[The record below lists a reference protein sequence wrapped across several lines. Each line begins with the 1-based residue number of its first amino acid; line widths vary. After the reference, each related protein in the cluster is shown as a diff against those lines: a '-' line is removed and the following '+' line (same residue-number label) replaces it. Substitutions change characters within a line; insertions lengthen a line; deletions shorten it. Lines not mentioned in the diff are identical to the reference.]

1 MYGGV
6 GVVGQPMGLDA
17 STTALNLRRRYIEGL
32 LTRAVGA
39 LAFAS
44 FLAGAAFFKVGLDWS
59 QVTPV
64 VAILSAMALVNV
76 PYWFLGRR
84 TAFSLGYFYLH
95 WGFDLLFITASIYFL
110 GGIDVPLVQFTYMT
124 IILTAAIFVSQR
136 ASFHLAMGATIVYGL
151 LGIAE
156 IQGWLPQRAGIWH
169 HHYAPTLR
177 IFIVSISGVT
187 FFVFAYL
194 AGTLSELLRRA
205 NEELAETKGIIEDQ
219 NRSLEQRVRERT
231 RELESRTLELQER
244 TAELEELVHIVT
256 HDLQNVAVA
265 STETTRKLVELDG
278 ANFSPRGQRYVDR
291 LQRDCRLMATMLRNL
306 LEVVTQSEVAERRE
320 VVNVAGVVSEAVGR
334 AHVAVESKGIEVRIG
349 DLPPM
354 LAEEQKMYHVFEN
367 LVTNACKY
375 VGDKSHPLIEID
387 GFVGPENI
395 EYVVRDNGVGIDPT
409 QMSRIFQLYHRAPN
423 QTVAGVVQQ
432 GHGIGLAVVKRI
444 VQRYGGRIWVE
455 SVLGEGATFRL
466 SFPRDAVELVEEVRD
481 SA

>member
-1 MYGGV
+1 
-6 GVVGQPMGLDA
+6 MGLDA
-17 STTALNLRRRYIEGL
+17 STEALNLRRRYIEGL

-39 LAFAS
+39 LAFAL
-44 FLAGAAFFKVGLDWS
+44 FLAAAAYLGVGLEWH
-59 QVTPV
+59 QAIPV
-64 VAILSAMALVNV
+64 VVILVTMALVNI
-76 PYWFLGRR
+76 PYWLLGRR
-84 TAFSLGYFYLH
+84 TGFALSYFYLH
-95 WGFDLLFITASIYFL
+95 WAFDLLGITACIYFL

-136 ASFHLAMGATIVYGL
+136 ASFHLATGATIAYGL

-156 IQGWLPQRAGIWH
+156 SQGWLPQRAGIWH

-177 IFIVSISGVT
+177 IFIIGISGLT

-194 AGTLSELLRRA
+194 AGTLSELLRHA
-205 NEELAETKGIIEDQ
+205 NEELAATKGIVEDQ
-219 NRSLEQRVRERT
+219 NRLLEQRVGERT
-231 RELESRTLELQER
+231 RELEARTLELQER

-265 STETTRKLVELDG
+265 STETIRKLLEVDG
-278 ANFSPRGQRYVDR
+278 SSFSQRGQRYVER
-291 LQRDCRLMATMLRNL
+291 VQRDCRLMATMLRNL

-320 VVNVAGVVSEAVGR
+320 VVNVAAVVHEAVGR
-334 AHVAVESKGIEVRIG
+334 AHAVVESKGIDVRIG
-349 DLPPM
+349 DLPPL

-367 LVTNACKY
+367 LISNACKY
-375 VGDKSHPLIEID
+375 VGDKPHPVIEAGGAVSDRSID
-387 GFVGPENI
+387 YF
-395 EYVVRDNGVGIDPT
+395 VRDNGVGIDPI
-409 QMSRIFQLYHRAPN
+409 QVGRIFQLYHRAPN

-455 SVLGEGATFRL
+455 SVLGEGSTFRL
-466 SFPRDAVELVEEVRD
+466 SFPREMQEMREEVRE

>member
-1 MYGGV
+1 
-6 GVVGQPMGLDA
+6 MGLDA

-44 FLAGAAFFKVGLDWS
+44 FMAGAAFFRIGLDWS

-64 VAILSAMALVNV
+64 VVILSSMALVNV

-84 TAFSLGYFYLH
+84 TGFSLSYFYLH
-95 WGFDLLFITASIYFL
+95 WALDLVAITACIYFL

-136 ASFHLAMGATIVYGL
+136 ASFHLATGATIAYGF
-151 LGIAE
+151 LGVAE
-156 IQGWLPQRAGIWH
+156 VQGWLPVRSGIWH

-177 IFIVSISGVT
+177 VFIVGISGLT

-205 NEELAETKGIIEDQ
+205 NEELATTKGIVEEQ
-219 NRSLEQRVRERT
+219 NRLLEQRVRERT

-278 ANFSPRGQRYVDR
+278 ANFSARGQRYVER

-320 VVNVAGVVSEAVGR
+320 LVNVAGVVSEAAGR
-334 AHVAVESKGIEVRIG
+334 AHGVVERKGIDVRIG
-349 DLPPM
+349 DLPPL
-354 LAEEQKMYHVFEN
+354 LAEEQKIYHVFEN
-367 LVTNACKY
+367 LLTNACKY
-375 VGDKSHPLIEID
+375 VGDKPNPVIEVG
-387 GFVGPENI
+387 GFVGDDSI
-395 EYVVRDNGVGIDPT
+395 EYYVRDNGVGIDPT
-409 QMSRIFQLYHRAPN
+409 QMGRIFQLYHRAPN

-455 SVLGEGATFRL
+455 SVLGEGSTFRL
-466 SFPRDAVELVEEVRD
+466 SFPREVRELVEEVRD

>member
-1 MYGGV
+1 
-6 GVVGQPMGLDA
+6 MGLDA
-17 STTALNLRRRYIEGL
+17 STEALNLRRRYIEGL

-39 LAFAS
+39 LAFAL
-44 FLAGAAFFKVGLDWS
+44 FLAIAAYFGVGLEWY
-59 QVTPV
+59 QAIPV
-64 VAILSAMALVNV
+64 VMILTTMALVNI

-84 TAFSLGYFYLH
+84 TGFSLSYFYLH
-95 WGFDLLFITASIYFL
+95 WAFDLVGITACIYWL

-136 ASFHLAMGATIVYGL
+136 ASFRLATGATIAYGL

-177 IFIVSISGVT
+177 IFIIGISGLT

-205 NEELAETKGIIEDQ
+205 NEELAATKGIVEEQ
-219 NRSLEQRVRERT
+219 NRLLEQRVRERT
-231 RELESRTLELQER
+231 RELEARTLELQER

-265 STETTRKLVELDG
+265 STETIRKFLEVDG
-278 ANFSPRGQRYVDR
+278 ANFSPRGQRYVER
-291 LQRDCRLMATMLRNL
+291 VQRDCRLMATMLRNL

-320 VVNVAGVVSEAVGR
+320 LVNVAAVVQEAVGR
-334 AHVAVESKGIEVRIG
+334 AHSVVDGKGIDVRIG
-349 DLPPM
+349 DLPPL

-375 VGDKSHPLIEID
+375 VGDKPDPRVEVGGLVGDSSID
-387 GFVGPENI
+387 YF
-395 EYVVRDNGVGIDPT
+395 VRDNGVGIEPT
-409 QMSRIFQLYHRAPN
+409 QIGRIFQLYHRAPN

-455 SVLGEGATFRL
+455 SVLGEGSTFRL
-466 SFPRDAVELVEEVRD
+466 SFPREMGEMPEEVRD

>member
-1 MYGGV
+1 
-6 GVVGQPMGLDA
+6 MGLDA
-17 STTALNLRRRYIEGL
+17 STAALSLRRRYIDGL

-39 LAFAS
+39 LVFAS
-44 FLAGAAFFKVGLDWS
+44 FFAAAAFFGVGLDWQ

-64 VAILSAMALVNV
+64 VAILTTMALVNI

-84 TAFSLGYFYLH
+84 TGFVLSYFYLH
-95 WGFDLLFITASIYFL
+95 WSMDLLAITGSIYFL

-136 ASFHLAMGATIVYGL
+136 ASFHLATGATIAYGF
-151 LGIAE
+151 LGICE
-156 IQGWLPQRAGIWH
+156 IQGWLPQRSGIWH

-177 IFIVSISGVT
+177 LFIVSISGVT
-187 FFVFAYL
+187 FFMFAYL

-205 NEELAETKGIIEDQ
+205 NEELASTKAIVEDQ
-219 NRSLEQRVRERT
+219 NRLLEQRVRERT
-231 RELESRTLELQER
+231 RELEARTLELQER

-306 LEVVTQSEVAERRE
+306 LEVVTQSEVAERRDL
-320 VVNVAGVVSEAVGR
+320 VNVAAVVQEAVGR
-334 AHVAVESKGIEVRIG
+334 AQGAVESKGIEIRVG
-349 DLPPM
+349 ELPPM

-367 LVTNACKY
+367 LLTNACKY
-375 VGDKSHPLIEID
+375 VGDKPHPLIEVE
-387 GFVGPENI
+387 GFVGNDSI
-395 EYVVRDNGVGIDPT
+395 EYLVRDNGVGIEPS
-409 QMSRIFQLYHRAPN
+409 QMGRIFQLYHRAPN
-423 QTVAGVVQQ
+423 QTVAGMVQQ

-466 SFPRDAVELVEEVRD
+466 SFPREARELEEEVRD